1 MRADS
6 TTADSTRAEK
16 DSVGEWYRGVPLSAK
31 WPIFTGLAILVVWL
45 GCFGLWAGVAPLN
58 SAVLAPGTF
67 MATGQNKQVQHFEG
81 GILREIAVKEG
92 DVVEASQVLVRMDDT
107 AANAKLR
114 RLVLKKY
121 RLLAMKARLEAEMRS
136 SETIES
142 PAAFSQSVADPEI
155 KGILE
160 RQRAELRARR
170 ASLATEESV
179 LRKQVAGLE
188 ESIRGYQAQVQSTKD
203 RLALFVEELKDKDSL
218 LGQQL
223 IRKSDVLALRR
234 SEASLGGDLGE
245 FLGRIADSRERVAQA
260 NERITHLHS
269 TALRD
274 AIKEL
279 RETETDLDDVEEQ
292 IRAAQDVVDRV
303 DVRSPV
309 HGIVVK
315 NNFHTRGG
323 VVSPGAVILELL
335 PIGDERIIEAH
346 VNPKDISHVSVGQEA
361 LVRLSALNQRIT
373 PMVGASVIYVSA
385 DALAEQVQVK
395 TETRPDSDTRREFYV
410 VRVRLDQDDILRRMP
425 EFIPTPGMPAD
436 VYIKTGERT
445 FFEYIMKPVFDSL
458 SRAFRET

>member
-1 MRADS
+1 M
-6 TTADSTRAEK
+6 RAEK
-16 DSVGEWYRGVPLSAK
+16 DGIGEWYRSVPLSAK
-31 WPIFTGLAILVVWL
+31 WPIFTGLAILIVWL
-45 GCFGLWAGVAPLN
+45 GCFGLWAAVAPLN
-58 SAVLAPGTF
+58 SAVVASGTF
-67 MATGQNKQVQHFEG
+67 VATGQNKLVQHFEG
-81 GILREIAVKEG
+81 GIIREIAVKDG
-92 DVVEASQVLVRMDDT
+92 DVVEANQVLVRMDDT

-121 RLLAMKARLEAEMRS
+121 RLLAMKARLEAEMS
-136 SETIES
+136 SSDAIET
-142 PAAFSQSVADPEI
+142 PAAFSESGRDAEI
-155 KGILE
+155 KAILE
-160 RQRAELRARR
+160 RQRAELWARR
-170 ASLATEESV
+170 ASFVTEESV
-179 LRKQVAGLE
+179 LVKQIAGLE
-188 ESIRGYQAQVQSTKD
+188 ESIRGYQAQVQSTKE
-203 RLALFVEELKDKDSL
+203 RIALFAEELKDKNSL

-223 IRKSDVLALRR
+223 VRKSDVLALRR
-234 SEASLGGDLGE
+234 SEAGLGGDLGE
-245 FLGRIADSRERVAQA
+245 YLGRIADAKERIAQA
-260 NERITHLHS
+260 NERIAQLHA

-274 AIKEL
+274 AIKDL
-279 RETETDLDDVEEQ
+279 RETEADLDDVEEQ
-292 IRAAQDVVDRV
+292 IRAAQDVVDRI

-309 HGIVVK
+309 RGIVVK
-315 NNFHTRGG
+315 KNFHTPGG

-346 VNPKDISHVSVGQEA
+346 VNPKDISHVSIGQEA

-425 EFIPTPGMPAD
+425 GFIPTPGMPAD

-445 FFEYIMKPVFDSL
+445 FFEYIMKPVLDSF

>member
-1 MRADS
+1 MRV
-6 TTADSTRAEK
+6 K
-16 DSVGEWYRGVPLSAK
+16 DDIGEWYRGVPLSAK

-45 GCFGLWAGVAPLN
+45 GCFGIWAAVAPLN
-58 SAVLAPGTF
+58 SAVVASGTF
-67 MATGQNKQVQHFEG
+67 VATGQNKLVQHFEG
-81 GILREIAVKEG
+81 GIIREIAVKDG
-92 DVVEASQVLVRMDDT
+92 DVVEANQVLVRMDDT

-121 RLLAMKARLEAEMRS
+121 RLLAMKARLEAEMS
-136 SETIES
+136 SSDTIKT
-142 PAAFSQSVADPEI
+142 PAAFSESARDPEI
-155 KGILE
+155 KAILE
-160 RQRAELRARR
+160 RQRAELQARR
-170 ASLATEESV
+170 ASLVTEESV
-179 LRKQVAGLE
+179 LVKQIAALE
-188 ESIRGYQAQVQSTKD
+188 ESIRGYQAQVQSTKE
-203 RLALFVEELKDKDSL
+203 RIALFAEELKDKNSL

-223 IRKSDVLALRR
+223 VRKSDVLALRR

-245 FLGRIADSRERVAQA
+245 YLGRIADAKERIAQA
-260 NERITHLHS
+260 NERIAQLHA
-269 TALRD
+269 TTLRD

-279 RETETDLDDVEEQ
+279 RETEADLDDGEEQ

-309 HGIVVK
+309 RGIVVK
-315 NNFHTRGG
+315 NNFHTPGG
-323 VVSPGAVILELL
+323 VVSPGVVILELL
-335 PIGDERIIEAH
+335 PIGEERIIEAH

-385 DALAEQVQVK
+385 DALAEQVQGK
-395 TETRPDSDTRREFYV
+395 TEARPDGDTRREFYV
-410 VRVRLDQDDILRRMP
+410 VRLRLDQDDILRRMP

-445 FFEYIMKPVFDSL
+445 FFEYIMKPVLDSF

>member
-1 MRADS
+1 MKAQKES
-6 TTADSTRAEK
+6 I
-16 DSVGEWYRGVPLSAK
+16 GEWYSGVPLSAK
-31 WPIFTGLAILVVWL
+31 WPILTGLAILVVWL
-45 GCFGLWAGVAPLN
+45 GCFGVWAGIAPLN
-58 SAVLAPGTF
+58 SAVVATGTF
-67 MATGQNKQVQHFEG
+67 MATGQNKLIQHFEG
-81 GILREIAVKEG
+81 GIIREIAVKEG
-92 DVVEASQVLVRMDDT
+92 DVVEANQILVRMDDT

-136 SETIES
+136 SEAIET
-142 PAAFSQSVADPEI
+142 PAAFSERARDPEI
-155 KGILE
+155 RGILE
-160 RQRAELRARR
+160 RQRVELRARQ
-170 ASLATEESV
+170 ASLVAEESV
-179 LRKQVAGLE
+179 LVKQIAGLE
-188 ESIRGYQAQVQSTKD
+188 ESIRGYQAQVQSTKE
-203 RLALFVEELKDKDSL
+203 RIALFAEELKDKNSL

-223 IRKSDVLALRR
+223 VRKADVLALRR

-245 FLGRIADSRERVAQA
+245 YLGRIADSKERIAQA
-260 NERITHLHS
+260 NERIAQLHS

-274 AIKEL
+274 VIKEL

-292 IRAAQDVVDRV
+292 IHAARDVVDRV

-309 HGIVVK
+309 SGIVVK
-315 NNFHTRGG
+315 KNFHTPGG

-373 PMVGASVIYVSA
+373 PMVGARVTYVSA
-385 DALAEQVQVK
+385 DALAEQVQVR
-395 TETRPDSDTRREFYV
+395 TETHPDNETRREFYV
-410 VRVRLDQDDILRRMP
+410 VRVRLDENDILRRVP

-458 SRAFRET
+458 SRTFRET

>member
-1 MRADS
+1 M
-6 TTADSTRAEK
+6 RAEK
-16 DSVGEWYRGVPLSAK
+16 DSIGEWYRDVPLSAK

-45 GCFGLWAGVAPLN
+45 GCFGVWAGVAPLN
-58 SAVLAPGTF
+58 SAVVAPGTF
-67 MATGQNKQVQHFEG
+67 MATGQNKLIQHFEG
-81 GILREIAVKEG
+81 GIIREIAVKEG
-92 DVVEASQVLVRMDDT
+92 DVVEANQVLVRMDDT

-136 SETIES
+136 SETIET
-142 PAAFSQSVADPEI
+142 PAAFGESARDPEI
-155 KGILE
+155 KAILE

-179 LRKQVAGLE
+179 LRKQIAGLE

-203 RLALFVEELKDKDSL
+203 RIALFAEELKDKNSL

-223 IRKSDVLALRR
+223 VRKSDVLALRR

-245 FLGRIADSRERVAQA
+245 YLGRIADSKERIAQA
-260 NERITHLHS
+260 NEKIAQLHS

-309 HGIVVK
+309 RGIVVK
-315 NNFHTRGG
+315 NNFHTPGG
-323 VVSPGAVILELL
+323 VV
-335 PIGDERIIEAH
+335 
-346 VNPKDISHVSVGQEA
+346 VSW
-361 LVRLSALNQRIT
+361 
-373 PMVGASVIYVSA
+373 
-385 DALAEQVQVK
+385 
-395 TETRPDSDTRREFYV
+395 RR
-410 VRVRLDQDDILRRMP
+410 DP
-425 EFIPTPGMPAD
+425 
-436 VYIKTGERT
+436 
-445 FFEYIMKPVFDSL
+445 
-458 SRAFRET
+458 